1 MSTQLTVAIVK
12 GSGYL
17 GHNDRSLSPRSKTQ
31 TWDPE
36 LSYKNKVFKNE
47 SLEHAY
53 SFLFQPSLEKYNKK
67 QKRKDRRIK
76 NYLDHIERSKQEKPF
91 YEFIV
96 SIGNLKDVP
105 KGSDLERDCQ
115 EILSQYVGSFQERN
129 PNFYVVQA
137 IMHNDEKGVPHV
149 HLDVVPFSTG
159 NKRGLETRNSF
170 SGALSEM
177 GFKGPDDFASWR
189 DREQQVIVD
198 LMAEKN
204 LEYKPGTLRDKHL
217 KIPEYKFMHE
227 QARNLMRNKAK
238 FNAVVQQRT
247 AEMEE
252 REAAAEFK
260 DTLLEVREKDL
271 AAQERKLLEKR
282 DELRQEQVKLS
293 REKIQLQQD
302 RADLQSKTQTIDTQ
316 LTAKKSEIQK
326 LDLQIQDKRILADA
340 KKQEPDT
347 IYRTPSD
354 IQSMKDRDYE
364 QYRQRNKLTKKTT
377 DKFEIPDFAFL
388 RERKE
393 ATEVA
398 EKYAKL
404 AWQEQKRADGLEKAI
419 KNGQFRPNQE
429 LEKNLL
435 DSERLKSALQSRLS
449 AISEKEKELD
459 AREKKIDQRASE
471 VQKRESAVS
480 SRESAVNMEM
490 QARKEVPGLR
500 KKVTDLEKENSTLRK
515 KVDVLGRKLSLLR
528 RDFLYFAHE
537 TAKKVG
543 RKLRN
548 IISIDSG
555 FQENQP
561 KLDEMM
567 KGFSVVSDWETEKES
582 IPKDSAGAIAR
593 RVGVENGLY
602 LINRGLDP
610 DNDEENAGKNLLDS
624 LAFYQGRITEADRQ
638 DHRMNEP
645 FPEDPEPED
654 RQKDDDYDFDFGF

>member
-1 MSTQLTVAIVK
+1 MPTQLTVAIVK

-36 LSYKNKVFKNE
+36 QGYKNKVFKNE
-47 SLEHAY
+47 SLEYAY
-53 SFLFQPSLEKYNKK
+53 RFLFQPSLEKYNKK

-115 EILSQYVGSFQERN
+115 ETLSQYVESFQERN

-198 LMAEKN
+198 LMAEKD

-227 QARNLMRNKAK
+227 QARNLMQNKARFK
-238 FNAVVQQRT
+238 AEMQQRS
-247 AEMEE
+247 AAMDE

-271 AAQERKLLEKR
+271 AAQERKLRQEQLEVS
-282 DELRQEQVKLS
+282 QEQVKLNGD
-293 REKIQLQQD
+293 RIQLRMAQT
-302 RADLQSKTQTIDTQ
+302 DLQSKIHSVDTQ
-316 LTAKKSEIQK
+316 LNAKKAEIQK
-326 LDLQIQDKRILADA
+326 LDLQIHDKRLLADA
-340 KKQEPDT
+340 EKLEPDT
-347 IYRTPSD
+347 AFRTPSD
-354 IQSMKDRDYE
+354 IQSMKDKDYE
-364 QYRQRNKLTKKTT
+364 PYRQRNKLTKKPT

-393 ATEVA
+393 AAEIA

-404 AWQEQKRADGLEKAI
+404 AWQEKKRADGLEKAI
-419 KNGQFRPNQE
+419 KTGQFRPNNE

-435 DSERLKSALQSRLS
+435 DSERLKSALESRLS
-449 AISEKEKELD
+449 QISEREKELD
-459 AREKKIDQRASE
+459 AREVKIDLRDSE
-471 VQKRESAVS
+471 VRKRESAVS
-480 SRESAVNMEM
+480 YRESAVNMEM
-490 QARKEVPGLR
+490 QARQELPGLR
-500 KKVTDLEKENSTLRK
+500 KKVERLEKQNANLWK
-515 KVDVLGRKLSLLR
+515 KIADLNNKLQSLSV
-528 RDFLYFAHE
+528 DFLNFAEE

-548 IISIDSG
+548 LISQDSQ
-555 FQENQP
+555 FQESQP

-567 KGFSVVSDWETEKES
+567 ESLSTIRNWETEFES
-582 IPKDSAGAIAR
+582 LPEGSAGAKAR
-593 RVGVENGLY
+593 WTGIEEGLRM
-602 LINRGLDP
+602 INKGIDP
-610 DNDEENAGKNLLDS
+610 ETTEEVRLGQVSNLAAVHQGKID
-624 LAFYQGRITEADRQ
+624 EADLKDRSVYESV
-638 DHRMNEP
+638 REA
-645 FPEDPEPED
+645 PELEH
-654 RQKDDDYDFDFGF
+654 RQKDDGFDFGF